1 MEEITLEKIDIIRE
15 RTGVSYR
22 EAKEALE
29 KSNGNVLEALIDFD
43 DNKKDSKWTEEFSVR
58 SGEVIDKVK
67 GLIYEGNVNKI
78 SVKSE
83 GRTLV
88 EIPVTFGAIGAM
100 VLPHL
105 AVLGVLVA
113 MFKRCT
119 IEVVRNDGSK
129 VETEVE
135 ENDTPREKDWNDHRK
150 DGGIQFLP
158 LTIKDNFVMILTK
171 IRQCGKKTPND
182 QEKCQR
188 AKESVSLATR
198 QVDGLPKLREEPL
211 LMSLSAG
218 Q

>member
-1 MEEITLEKIDIIRE
+1 MEEITLEKIDIIRD

-29 KSNGNVLEALIDFD
+29 RSQGNVLEALIELDEKPD
-43 DNKKDSKWTEEFSVR
+43 TNWTEEFSVR
-58 SGEVIDKVK
+58 SGDVIDKVK

-100 VLPHL
+100 ILPHL

-129 VETEVE
+129 VETEVS
-135 ENDTPREKDWNDHRK
+135 NN
-150 DGGIQFLP
+150 
-158 LTIKDNFVMILTK
+158 
-171 IRQCGKKTPND
+171 
-182 QEKCQR
+182 
-188 AKESVSLATR
+188 
-198 QVDGLPKLREEPL
+198 EEPIDEGKGAYHKDSGL
-211 LMSLSAG
+211 
-218 Q
+218 